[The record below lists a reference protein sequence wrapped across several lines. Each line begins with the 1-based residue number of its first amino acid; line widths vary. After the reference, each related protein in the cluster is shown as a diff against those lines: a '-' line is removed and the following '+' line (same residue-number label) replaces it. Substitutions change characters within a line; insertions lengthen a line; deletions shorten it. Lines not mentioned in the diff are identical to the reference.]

1 MRLLICKDNK
11 SGNCLRYIAQI
22 YHVFPYFLRTLRLVC
37 AAEIGKYL
45 LLPAQ
50 APHYLNPKYPYR
62 LKFLTKILHFFSSQR
77 RTIQQLSQLLG
88 YTPVNIAI
96 YQLAFKHSSKA
107 SDAHTSNERLEY
119 LGDSVL
125 GAIVAEFLFKK
136 YPLRGEGFLT
146 EMRSKIVN
154 RKRLGDIGNK
164 LNLHDFMDYDRSYVM
179 INSTILGNA
188 LEALIGAIYLDA
200 GYEQTRTFVYEQ
212 IISRHIDLDKLQTGD
227 INFKSRL
234 FEWAQKYDK
243 DLSFQVVEEKV
254 SNKNRIFVV
263 GAYID
268 GKMLGKGEGRNKK
281 DAQKEAAR
289 QVYEKLKLNTDW
301 ET

>member
-1 MRLLICKDNK
+1 M
-11 SGNCLRYIAQI
+11 
-22 YHVFPYFLRTLRLVC
+22 
-37 AAEIGKYL
+37 
-45 LLPAQ
+45 
-50 APHYLNPKYPYR
+50 
-62 LKFLTKILHFFSSQR
+62 KFITKILNFFNRNKRVTVQK
-77 RTIQQLSQLLG
+77 LSKLLG

-96 YQLAFKHSSKA
+96 YQLAFKHSSR
-107 SDAHTSNERLEY
+107 STDAHTSNERLEY

-146 EMRSKIVN
+146 EMRSKMVN

-164 LNLHDFMDYDRSYVM
+164 LNLHDFMDYDRSYVLL
-179 INSTILGNA
+179 NSTILGNA
-188 LEALIGAIYLDA
+188 TESLIGAIYLDA
-200 GYEQTRTFVYEQ
+200 GYERARIFVYEQ
-212 IISRHIDLDKLQTGD
+212 IISRYIDLDKLQTGE

-243 DLSFQVVEEKV
+243 DLSFEVIEEKL

-268 GKMLGKGEGRNKK
+268 SKMMGKGEGRNKK

-289 QVYEKLKLNTDW
+289 QVYEKLKLDSENW
-301 ET
+301 EQ